1 MSPWERREGGGLY
14 YTRSRKEGGKVIREY
29 VGGGLLGELAARP
42 VGYPGLPNLATMSE
56 DEIEE
61 RRATVAKL
69 CDLSDRAQDGDEK
82 AVLEIRKIL
91 DSSPDLAWLFI
102 KGPAKMAESALVDEM
117 TKDEDLA
124 SKEFL
129 RHQLESMRVELAGEN
144 PSPLERLLAERVVA
158 TWLEV
163 QLFEALY
170 AVGMKGGTFKQDD
183 HEQKRLDG
191 AHRRHLS
198 AIRTLAQIRK
208 LGPAV
213 QINIAEK
220 QINQT
225 S

>member
-1 MSPWERREGGGLY
+1 VSNSADRR
-14 YTRSRKEGGKVIREY
+14 S
-29 VGGGLLGELAARP
+29 LGAARP
-42 VGYPGLPNLATMSE
+42 MGHPGLPDLKAMSE

-69 CDLSDRAQDGDEK
+69 RDLSERAQDGDEK

-91 DSSPDLAWLFI
+91 DGSPDLAWLFV
-102 KGPAKMAESALVDEM
+102 KGPANMAESAMIGEI
-117 TKDEDLA
+117 TKDGDLA

-129 RHQLESMRVELAGEN
+129 THQLESMRVEVAGED

-158 TWLEV
+158 TWLQV

-170 AVGMKGGTFKQDD
+170 AVGMKSGTLIQDD
-183 HEQKRLDG
+183 HRQKRLDR

-220 QINQT
+220 QINT
-225 S
+225 SGTTT

>member
-1 MSPWERREGGGLY
+1 
-14 YTRSRKEGGKVIREY
+14 
-29 VGGGLLGELAARP
+29 
-42 VGYPGLPNLATMSE
+42 MSE
-56 DEIEE
+56 REIEE

-69 CDLSDRAQDGDEK
+69 CDLSDKAQDGDEK
-82 AVLEIRKIL
+82 AVLEIRKVL
-91 DSSPDLAWLFI
+91 DGSPDLAWLFI
-102 KGPAKMAESALVDEM
+102 KGPAKMAESALIDEM
-117 TKDEDLA
+117 TKEGDLA

-129 RHQLESMRVELAGEN
+129 THQLKSMRVEVAGEN
-144 PSPLERLLAERVVA
+144 PSALERLLAERVVA

-170 AVGMKGGTFKQDD
+170 TVGMKSGTLIQDD
-183 HEQKRLDG
+183 HRQKRLDR

-220 QINQT
+220 QINT
-225 S
+225 TGTTT

>member
-1 MSPWERREGGGLY
+1 VS
-14 YTRSRKEGGKVIREY
+14 SNAARKSLE
-29 VGGGLLGELAARP
+29 AARP
-42 VGYPGLPNLATMSE
+42 IGHPGPPDLATMSE
-56 DEIEE
+56 AELEE

-69 CDLSDRAQDGDEK
+69 RDLADRAQDGDET

-91 DSSPDLAWLFI
+91 DGSPDLAWRFI
-102 KGPAKMAESALVDEM
+102 KGPAKMAESALIDEI

-129 RHQLESMRVELAGEN
+129 THQLESMRVEVAGKN
-144 PSPLERLLAERVVA
+144 PSALERLLAERVVA

-170 AVGMKGGTFKQDD
+170 AVGMKSGTLKQDD
-183 HEQKRLDG
+183 HRQKRLDR

-208 LGPAV
+208 MGPAV

-220 QINQT
+220 QINT
-225 S
+225 AGTTT